1 MGARV
6 LFFLLFFSQKLYIT
20 QLDSFFLILL
30 LLFYVEK
37 KTKLDTLCIFQK
49 SLPIFDM
56 FRLLC

>member
-37 KTKLDTLCIFQK
+37 KTQLDTLCIFQK